1 MPGDFGKKE
10 NVSND
15 CETWLLLAAACCRC
29 SAESCGGYFP
39 AIFCR
44 RGEDGAQCL
53 MQNKTADFECANAAK
68 WKNDLRLTLVAGPS
82 EQRKIESGS
91 RLCVRAAVQG
101 DLSRSAFSFTGTSY
115 VFASHRSTCCP
126 LSNLPWLSE

>member
-1 MPGDFGKKE
+1 MSTLLEAFQKAEQRAVPGDFGKKE

-39 AIFCR
+39 TIFCR

-53 MQNKTADFECANAAK
+53 MQNKT
-68 WKNDLRLTLVAGPS
+68 GP
-82 EQRKIESGS
+82 I
-91 RLCVRAAVQG
+91 
-101 DLSRSAFSFTGTSY
+101 LSVLMRPNGKMT
-115 VFASHRSTCCP
+115 
-126 LSNLPWLSE
+126 